1 MKYLILAFTASA
13 AMTAVL
19 AQTPPA
25 AATDNAPKHNCVKP
39 QMLDVSKRVSENQ
52 MAAFVS
58 ALNKFKECAEG
69 YAQSQQKEA
78 ERIQKAAQV
87 TAQALVAS
95 GNVAIKDYNDFVEEA
110 GKVMA
115 SKPTLAPP
123 PPKVDAESRQG
134 SIDTAPSRI
143 PRKN

>member
-123 PPKVDAESRQG
+123 PKVDAESRQG